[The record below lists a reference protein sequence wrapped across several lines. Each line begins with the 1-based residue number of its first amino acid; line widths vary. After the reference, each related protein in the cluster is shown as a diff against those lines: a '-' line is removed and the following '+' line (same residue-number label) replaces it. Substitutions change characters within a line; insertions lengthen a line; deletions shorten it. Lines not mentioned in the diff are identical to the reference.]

1 MKNGMLINAPISAL
15 VSEMG
20 HTDTLTICDSG
31 LPTYDLRRI
40 DLALSPGVPGFL
52 ETVETILAELQ
63 VENAYLSE
71 DIVQKNP
78 AVLAGLKKLLGDTSI
93 ELIPHVDFKEKVK
106 TSKGIVRTGECTPFA
121 NVILV
126 AGVTFKV

>member
-1 MKNGMLINAPISAL
+1 MKKGMLINAPISAL

-40 DLALSPGVPGFL
+40 DLALRPGVPGFL
-52 ETVETILAELQ
+52 ETVETVLAELQ
-63 VENAYLSE
+63 VEKAYLSE

-78 AVLAGLKKLLGDTSI
+78 TVLAGLKKLLGDTPI

-106 TSKGIVRTGECTPFA
+106 ASKGIVRTGECTPFA